1 MNEATS
7 AATDLRI
14 TRAIVGALR
23 ERDLSGYAIWQ
34 WLGPVHGAQ
43 GGLSEANLYP
53 TLYRLEATGLL
64 ESSWCEGER
73 TRRTYRITAA
83 GLAEAESHGWAT
95 LAPGRARGEGAPP
108 GSGHDRSGWVWQS
121 DLERPAGDADQD
133 EIPAGLD
140 VTRSDILEPAPVKAF
155 LSELEASLQLSAVYR
170 HDARNEIGDHI
181 ADSAAQLH
189 AGGCEPKE
197 AIAEA
202 IATLGPAGE
211 LAAEIS
217 QAQLTQ
223 RRLRHGLQW
232 ASAEATLASF
242 GTLALT
248 WAVLATFTPAL
259 LWILTHVSGAIGFHL
274 YAPNVAELHTED
286 LGIAGCVGAFVG
298 ARISMPVLSLKSRQA
313 ESVVW
318 TKWALL
324 GAPPLALLALIVP
337 ANLDPL
343 SAATLI
349 AIPIAWIVG
358 TRRPKPAAGDVLTV
372 SGVALTAAVAVA
384 LVILPGVRVWGF
396 QPDREPAASAPY
408 TSVPNVS
415 MTWTGEPG
423 GASSHVQVTLP
434 EASGWSEAQLEVWPA
449 RREGIVIEPD
459 PTAGR
464 VTLASS
470 VSVFDFPLLSPS
482 QSDWWVTVSAVGTDG
497 HRRTIA
503 ADLRLGRPPHFH
515 GSLLN
520 WLIQAP

>member
-1 MNEATS
+1 MKEATS

-14 TRAIVGALR
+14 TRAIIGALR
-23 ERDLSGYAIWQ
+23 DRDLSGYAIWQ

-53 TLYRLEATGLL
+53 TLHRLEAAGLL

-83 GLAEAESHGWAT
+83 GLREAESRGWAT
-95 LAPGRARGEGAPP
+95 LAPGRTRGASAPA
-108 GSGHDRSGWVWQS
+108 GSSGETDWVWQS
-121 DLERPAGDADQD
+121 VLDAPAREADADSPD
-133 EIPAGLD
+133 GLD
-140 VTRSDILEPAPVKAF
+140 VDRGDIFELAPIKAF
-155 LSELEASLQLSAVYR
+155 LGELETSLRLSAVYR

-181 ADSAAQLH
+181 ADSAAQRR
-189 AGGCEPKE
+189 AGGSKPNE
-197 AIAEA
+197 AITEA
-202 IATLGPAGE
+202 IATLGPAVE

-217 QAQLTQ
+217 QAQLTPK
-223 RRLRHGLQW
+223 RLRHGLQW

-248 WAVLATFTPAL
+248 WTVLATVTPAL
-259 LWILTHVSGAIGFHL
+259 LWVLTHAGGAFGLHL
-274 YAPNVAELHTED
+274 YAPNVGELHTED

-298 ARISMPVLSLKSRQA
+298 ARLSMPALSLKSRQA

-324 GAPPLALLALIVP
+324 GSPPLALLALIVP

-396 QPDREPAASAPY
+396 QPDREPAGSPPY

-415 MTWTGEPG
+415 MTWTGEAG

-434 EASGWSEAQLEVWPA
+434 EASAWSDVQLEVWPA
-449 RREGIVIEPD
+449 RREGVVIEPD

-464 VTLASS
+464 ATLAAS
-470 VSVFDFPLLSPS
+470 VSVIDLALLSPN
-482 QSDWWVTVSAVGTDG
+482 QSDWWVTISAVGTDG
-497 HRRTIA
+497 QRHTIA

-520 WLIQAP
+520 WLIQAL